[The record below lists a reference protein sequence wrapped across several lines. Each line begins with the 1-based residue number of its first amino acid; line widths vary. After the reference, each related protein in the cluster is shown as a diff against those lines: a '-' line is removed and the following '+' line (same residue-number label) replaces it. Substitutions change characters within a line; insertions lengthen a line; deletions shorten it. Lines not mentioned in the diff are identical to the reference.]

1 MVMQSTPVRTGITTP
16 ILYASVVRL
25 LSVSITPGRTLSDY
39 LRHTL
44 VNYTFPSL
52 IMSKS
57 VMFSL
62 LNRAADGNQ
71 LLAVLDSLV
80 EDITQENIDECA
92 AHYAAISTPT
102 LEAIAF

>member
-1 MVMQSTPVRTGITTP
+1 MRIGITTP
-16 ILYASVVRL
+16 ILYARVVRL
-25 LSVSITPGRTLSDY
+25 PVVSITPGRTLSDY

-57 VMFSL
+57 VMLSL

-71 LLAVLDSLV
+71 LLSILDNLIA
-80 EDITQENIDECA
+80 DIEQENINEVA

-102 LEAIAF
+102 LETIAF